1 MKTLTYDD
9 YINNPAI
16 RERLERE
23 ARRLRGE
30 TVQAGL
36 RAIQRAMFRRAPVLK
51 FKTA

>member
-1 MKTLTYDD
+1 MKNVTYDA

-16 RERLERE
+16 RDRLERE

-36 RAIQRAMFRRAPVLK
+36 RAIYRAMTRRTPVPKFR
-51 FKTA
+51 TA